1 MEISKT
7 LQEEILTVQNKL
19 KNAIRD
25 HQICVGKLKDDP
37 HNTIILGRIQDIHL
51 HIVSLG
57 RCQKQVLQRLRKE
70 VEAFK
75 AQNANGPKVPLAS
88 LLGLDNN
95 NHHITNNNEKK
106 SADKVERPNNHELS
120 KISKDDY
127 EDIVRNSDVPSPSQ
141 ENSPPKDRSSSVETI
156 SGEDDV
162 IEVSMDENSN
172 ETQED
177 LDKDCKDEVNE
188 KMTFL
193 SNLGLITNATFAEL
207 QNKRV
212 ERKRRSTA
220 NPQFVYSCFEAPTK
234 RKRCTYLQSVG
245 SAPQTRQTTA
255 RMNGPSPP
263 PVNKTTIQ
271 KSASPPTRTTMGKS
285 IIPLQKSM
293 TRPNILRNASENKVY
308 TGKGKVEN
316 GSNFIQLPTIVGT
329 KTIQSTGSRT
339 VHIPGLPSSLTIERI
354 ENDSI
359 VCIRCRNPGTLT
371 VCENC
376 SSSYHVSCHSVSPAP
391 PRICPKCAYTE
402 EDEED
407 EEEEEEDAEGQEA
420 EEDDEE
426 EEVNGRESCSKEE
439 ELATAPYASGTI
451 RKTGKDA
458 KIHKASRGLYK
469 ADATTKRHVLASA
482 LGIGQLPSSTF
493 LIPIS
498 PSNVT
503 TASNEY
509 STINT
514 ISTRADGEQSEN
526 GTNVNNLHGGGGSNG
541 NGNGNGR
548 SYSSI
553 VLNHLPQ
560 SNISYVQSTEAQ
572 LPYAYQLPIG
582 SIQPEK
588 HQSYL
593 IVKKISDP
601 IGMSDQL
608 ATIGGGHTEGQQSLS
623 TFFESQLASTS
634 RYESRV
640 HSEISLAHSSVYIEK
655 RLSEPLIRARG
666 KKTTANRAVPAL
678 NRIVD
683 TEEFAVATSE
693 HPPPLERANY
703 NGRKSRTGRQP
714 GIKLGI
720 DHLRSTRTATEF
732 LLPAYD
738 SAEAKEQFSVSN
750 GRNGAK
756 DKILGDRAKNRTRS
770 GGGGGSSR
778 NGSGGSSSSSLL
790 HSLFSGYNDAT
801 GIIADDTTLVLT
813 RTSGSSNDKDRA
825 YLYQRSYRN
834 KATDR
839 LESVEQPTNDHQ
851 RGTIAKFFEH
861 VKLEEAHISAPPR
874 AKLACKNSTITEDKK
889 SNELEELDGSQK
901 DETEEDPPRSSD
913 NECAYEDSA
922 QLYEEQQ
929 VVRVERHAEDDSRS
943 KSPVFVDFADDE
955 SCSRTATKD
964 DADGNVPKAE
974 TTPNVE
980 ENGSANPSKP
990 DLSETTSSSS
1000 QSSHIAQMNHA
1011 KSRDEILVPDDK
1023 ADVERQDL
1031 NGDRS
1036 SSSTPDS
1043 DVPDKVPITEERRSP
1058 AKEKLDEDLGISS
1071 VSAESM
1077 RVLEQF
1083 ESAMLEAD
1091 SDKNSTC

>member
-1 MEISKT
+1 MRKTRIPAPPTSMEISKT

-51 HIVSLG
+51 HIVSLD

-75 AQNANGPKVPLAS
+75 AQNANGPKVSLAS

-95 NHHITNNNEKK
+95 NRHITNNN
-106 SADKVERPNNHELS
+106 DKRSNKVVGNTNNLDV

-127 EDIVRNSDVPSPSQ
+127 EDTVRNSDVPSPSQ
-141 ENSPPKDRSSSVETI
+141 ENSPSKDRSSSVETI

-172 ETQED
+172 ETQEE
-177 LDKDCKDEVNE
+177 LDKKDCKNEVNE
-188 KMTFL
+188 KITFL
-193 SNLGLITNATFAEL
+193 SNLSLITNARYSEL

-220 NPQFVYSCFEAPTK
+220 NPQFVYSCFEAPMK
-234 RKRCTYLQSVG
+234 RKRCTYLQSGG

-263 PVNKTTIQ
+263 PVSKTALPKSTSPPSRTTI
-271 KSASPPTRTTMGKS
+271 GKS
-285 IIPLQKSM
+285 LIPLQKSM

-316 GSNFIQLPTIVGT
+316 GSNSIPLPIVGT

-376 SSSYHVSCHSVSPAP
+376 SANYHVSCHSVSPAP
-391 PRICPKCAYTE
+391 PRICPKCAFV
-402 EDEED
+402 EDDE
-407 EEEEEEDAEGQEA
+407 EEEEEEDAEVQEA

-426 EEVNGRESCSKEE
+426 EEVNGRESCNKEE
-439 ELATAPYASGTI
+439 ELATTSYASGAI
-451 RKTGKDA
+451 RKAGEDTE
-458 KIHKASRGLYK
+458 IHKASCGLYK
-469 ADATTKRHVLASA
+469 TDATTKRHVLASA

-503 TASNEY
+503 PPNHEY
-509 STINT
+509 STISA
-514 ISTRADGEQSEN
+514 IATRTDVEQSEN
-526 GTNVNNLHGGGGSNG
+526 NNG
-541 NGNGNGR
+541 NGNSSGR

-560 SNISYVQSTEAQ
+560 SNISYMQSESQ
-572 LPYAYQLPIG
+572 LPYAYQLPI
-582 SIQPEK
+582 SSVQPEK

-593 IVKKISDP
+593 IVKKISEP
-601 IGMSDQL
+601 IGRSAQL
-608 ATIGGGHTEGQQSLS
+608 AIGTQSEGQSLS
-623 TFFESQLASTS
+623 TFFDSQLPTTS

-640 HSEISLAHSSVYIEK
+640 HSEVTLAQSSVYLEK
-655 RLSEPLIRARG
+655 HFPESVGRG
-666 KKTTANRAVPAL
+666 RSKKTNRAVPAL

-683 TEEFAVATSE
+683 SEEFSVTTSDR
-693 HPPPLERANY
+693 PMERSTY
-703 NGRKSRTGRQP
+703 NGKKPRTRQSR
-714 GIKLGI
+714 IKLGI
-720 DHLRSTRTATEF
+720 DHLRTTTRDTEF

-738 SAEAKEQFSVSN
+738 GSTISTEQFPMSN
-750 GRNGAK
+750 SANTK
-756 DKILGDRAKNRTRS
+756 ETILGGRSKNRTRS
-770 GGGGGSSR
+770 
-778 NGSGGSSSSSLL
+778 SGLL
-790 HSLFSGYNDAT
+790 HSLFSGYDSSCVV
-801 GIIADDTTLVLT
+801 ADDTTLVLS
-813 RTSGSSNDKDRA
+813 RTTCNTNDKDRTD
-825 YLYQRSYRN
+825 LYQQSYR
-834 KATDR
+834 KTDR
-839 LESVEQPTNDHQ
+839 FESIEHPNEHQ

-874 AKLACKNSTITEDKK
+874 AKLACKSTNIEIEEVDRSQQDED
-889 SNELEELDGSQK
+889 
-901 DETEEDPPRSSD
+901 EEDSHRSSD
-913 NECAYEDSA
+913 NEFLD
-922 QLYEEQQ
+922 EETTQNFNE
-929 VVRVERHAEDDSRS
+929 RVERMGPSGEDNSRIKTPEYVGLVDAE
-943 KSPVFVDFADDE
+943 P
-955 SCSRTATKD
+955 CSGMITKD
-964 DADGNVPKAE
+964 LPE
-974 TTPNVE
+974 T
-980 ENGSANPSKP
+980 
-990 DLSETTSSSS
+990 SSS
-1000 QSSHIAQMNHA
+1000 QSQTAQVNQI
-1011 KSRDEILVPDDK
+1011 KSDDEVSVPDDK

-1031 NGDRS
+1031 HSGRS
-1036 SSSTPDS
+1036 SSSTPHS
-1043 DVPDKVPITEERRSP
+1043 DVPNKPPIIEEKRSSM
-1058 AKEKLDEDLGISS
+1058 KKLDEDLGISS
-1071 VSAESM
+1071 VSLENM

-1091 SDKNSTC
+1091 CSKTATC

>member
-1 MEISKT
+1 MRKTRIPAPPTSMEISKT

-51 HIVSLG
+51 HIVSLD

-75 AQNANGPKVPLAS
+75 AQNANGPKVSLAS

-95 NHHITNNNEKK
+95 NRHITNNN
-106 SADKVERPNNHELS
+106 DKRSNKVVGNTNNLDV

-127 EDIVRNSDVPSPSQ
+127 EDTVRNSDVPSPSQ
-141 ENSPPKDRSSSVETI
+141 ENSPSKDRSSSVETI

-172 ETQED
+172 ETQEE
-177 LDKDCKDEVNE
+177 LDKKDCKNEFNE
-188 KMTFL
+188 KITFL
-193 SNLGLITNATFAEL
+193 SNLSLITNARYSEL

-220 NPQFVYSCFEAPTK
+220 NPQFVYSCFEAPMK
-234 RKRCTYLQSVG
+234 RKRCTYLQSGG

-263 PVNKTTIQ
+263 PVSKTALPKSTSPPSRTTI
-271 KSASPPTRTTMGKS
+271 GKS
-285 IIPLQKSM
+285 LIPLQKSM

-316 GSNFIQLPTIVGT
+316 GSNSMPLPIVGT

-376 SSSYHVSCHSVSPAP
+376 SANYHVSCHSVSPAP
-391 PRICPKCAYTE
+391 PRICPKCAFV
-402 EDEED
+402 EDDE
-407 EEEEEEDAEGQEA
+407 EEEEEEDAEVQEA
-420 EEDDEE
+420 EEEDEE
-426 EEVNGRESCSKEE
+426 EEANGRESCNKEE
-439 ELATAPYASGTI
+439 ELATASYASRAI
-451 RKTGKDA
+451 RKAGEDTE
-458 KIHKASRGLYK
+458 IHKASCGLYK

-498 PSNVT
+498 PGNVT
-503 TASNEY
+503 APNHEY
-509 STINT
+509 STISA
-514 ISTRADGEQSEN
+514 IATRTDVEQSEN
-526 GTNVNNLHGGGGSNG
+526 NNG
-541 NGNGNGR
+541 NGNSSGR

-560 SNISYVQSTEAQ
+560 SNISYVQSE
-572 LPYAYQLPIG
+572 PYAYQLPI
-582 SIQPEK
+582 SNVQPEK

-601 IGMSDQL
+601 IGRSTQL
-608 ATIGGGHTEGQQSLS
+608 AIGTQSEGQSLS
-623 TFFESQLASTS
+623 TFFDSQLPTTS

-640 HSEISLAHSSVYIEK
+640 HSEVTLAQSSVYLEK
-655 RLSEPLIRARG
+655 HFSESIGRG
-666 KKTTANRAVPAL
+666 RNKKTTNRTIPAL

-683 TEEFAVATSE
+683 SEEFSITTSDR
-693 HPPPLERANY
+693 PVERSTY
-703 NGRKSRTGRQP
+703 NGKKPRTRQSR
-714 GIKLGI
+714 IKLGI
-720 DHLRSTRTATEF
+720 DHLRSTTRDAEF
-732 LLPAYD
+732 ILPAYD
-738 SAEAKEQFSVSN
+738 GSAISTEQFPMSN
-750 GRNGAK
+750 SANTKETFLGGRS
-756 DKILGDRAKNRTRS
+756 KNRTRS
-770 GGGGGSSR
+770 
-778 NGSGGSSSSSLL
+778 SGLL
-790 HSLFSGYNDAT
+790 HSLFSGYDSSNVV
-801 GIIADDTTLVLT
+801 ADDTTLVLS
-813 RTSGSSNDKDRA
+813 RTTCNNTNDKNRTD
-825 YLYQRSYRN
+825 LYQQSYR
-834 KATDR
+834 KTDR
-839 LESVEQPTNDHQ
+839 FESIEHPNEHQ

-874 AKLACKNSTITEDKK
+874 AKLACKSTNVEI
-889 SNELEELDGSQK
+889 EEIDRTQQDQ
-901 DETEEDPPRSSD
+901 DEGDSHRSSD
-913 NECAYEDSA
+913 NEFLD
-922 QLYEEQQ
+922 EETTRNFNE
-929 VVRVERHAEDDSRS
+929 RVERVGPNGEDDSRT
-943 KSPVFVDFADDE
+943 KTLEYVELVDAE
-955 SCSRTATKD
+955 PCSRTTTKD
-964 DADGNVPKAE
+964 LPE
-974 TTPNVE
+974 T
-980 ENGSANPSKP
+980 
-990 DLSETTSSSS
+990 SSS
-1000 QSSHIAQMNHA
+1000 QSQTAQVSQI
-1011 KSRDEILVPDDK
+1011 KSDDEVSVPDDK

-1031 NGDRS
+1031 HGGRS

-1043 DVPDKVPITEERRSP
+1043 DVPHKPPIIEEERSSM
-1058 AKEKLDEDLGISS
+1058 KELDEDLGISS
-1071 VSAESM
+1071 VSLENM

-1091 SDKNSTC
+1091 CSKTATC

>member
-1 MEISKT
+1 MRKTRIPAPSTSMEISKT

-51 HIVSLG
+51 HIVSLD

-75 AQNANGPKVPLAS
+75 AQNANGPKVSLAS

-95 NHHITNNNEKK
+95 NRHITNNN
-106 SADKVERPNNHELS
+106 DKRSNKVVGNTNNLDV

-127 EDIVRNSDVPSPSQ
+127 EDTVRNSDVPSPSQ
-141 ENSPPKDRSSSVETI
+141 ENSPSKDRSSSVETI

-172 ETQED
+172 ETQEE
-177 LDKDCKDEVNE
+177 LDKKDCKNEVNE
-188 KMTFL
+188 KITFL
-193 SNLGLITNATFAEL
+193 SNLSLITNARYSEL

-220 NPQFVYSCFEAPTK
+220 NPQFVYSCFEAPMK
-234 RKRCTYLQSVG
+234 RKRCTYLQSGG

-263 PVNKTTIQ
+263 PVSKTALPKSTSPPSRTTI
-271 KSASPPTRTTMGKS
+271 GKS
-285 IIPLQKSM
+285 LIPLQKSM

-316 GSNFIQLPTIVGT
+316 GSNSIPLPIVGT

-376 SSSYHVSCHSVSPAP
+376 SANYHVSCHSVSPAP
-391 PRICPKCAYTE
+391 PRICPKCAFV
-402 EDEED
+402 EDDE
-407 EEEEEEDAEGQEA
+407 EEEEEEDAEVQEA

-426 EEVNGRESCSKEE
+426 EEVNGRESCNKEE
-439 ELATAPYASGTI
+439 ELATTSYASGAI
-451 RKTGKDA
+451 RKAGEDTE
-458 KIHKASRGLYK
+458 IHKTSCGLYK

-503 TASNEY
+503 PPNHEY
-509 STINT
+509 STISA
-514 ISTRADGEQSEN
+514 IATRTDVEQSEN
-526 GTNVNNLHGGGGSNG
+526 NNG
-541 NGNGNGR
+541 NGNSSGR

-560 SNISYVQSTEAQ
+560 SNISYMQSEPQ
-572 LPYAYQLPIG
+572 LPYAYQLPI
-582 SIQPEK
+582 SSVQPEK

-593 IVKKISDP
+593 IVKKISEP
-601 IGMSDQL
+601 IGRSAQL
-608 ATIGGGHTEGQQSLS
+608 AIGTQSEGQSLS
-623 TFFESQLASTS
+623 TFFDSQLPTTS

-640 HSEISLAHSSVYIEK
+640 HSEVTLAQSSVYLEK
-655 RLSEPLIRARG
+655 HFSESVGRG
-666 KKTTANRAVPAL
+666 RSKKTNRAVPAL

-683 TEEFAVATSE
+683 SEEFSVTTSDR
-693 HPPPLERANY
+693 PMERSTY
-703 NGRKSRTGRQP
+703 NGKKPRTRQSR
-714 GIKLGI
+714 IKLGI
-720 DHLRSTRTATEF
+720 DHLRTTTRDTEF

-738 SAEAKEQFSVSN
+738 GSTISTEQFPMSN
-750 GRNGAK
+750 SANTKETFLGGRS
-756 DKILGDRAKNRTRS
+756 KNRTRS
-770 GGGGGSSR
+770 
-778 NGSGGSSSSSLL
+778 SGLL
-790 HSLFSGYNDAT
+790 HSLFSGYDSSCVV
-801 GIIADDTTLVLT
+801 ADDTTLVLS
-813 RTSGSSNDKDRA
+813 RTTCNTNDKDRTD
-825 YLYQRSYRN
+825 LYQQSYR
-834 KATDR
+834 KTDR
-839 LESVEQPTNDHQ
+839 FESVEHPNEHQ

-874 AKLACKNSTITEDKK
+874 AKLACKSTNIEIEEVDRSQQDED
-889 SNELEELDGSQK
+889 
-901 DETEEDPPRSSD
+901 EEDFHRSSD
-913 NECAYEDSA
+913 NEFLD
-922 QLYEEQQ
+922 EETTQNFNE
-929 VVRVERHAEDDSRS
+929 RVERVGPSGEDNSRIKTPEYVGLVDAE
-943 KSPVFVDFADDE
+943 P
-955 SCSRTATKD
+955 CSGMTTKD
-964 DADGNVPKAE
+964 LPE
-974 TTPNVE
+974 T
-980 ENGSANPSKP
+980 
-990 DLSETTSSSS
+990 SSS
-1000 QSSHIAQMNHA
+1000 QSQTAQVNQI
-1011 KSRDEILVPDDK
+1011 KSDDEVSVPDDK

-1031 NGDRS
+1031 HGGRS
-1036 SSSTPDS
+1036 SSSTPHS
-1043 DVPDKVPITEERRSP
+1043 DVPNKPPIIEEKRSSM
-1058 AKEKLDEDLGISS
+1058 KKLDEDLGISS
-1071 VSAESM
+1071 VSLENM

-1091 SDKNSTC
+1091 CSKTATC

>member
-1 MEISKT
+1 MRKTRIPAPPTSMEISKT

-51 HIVSLG
+51 HIVSLD

-75 AQNANGPKVPLAS
+75 AQNANGPKVSLAS

-95 NHHITNNNEKK
+95 NRHITNNN
-106 SADKVERPNNHELS
+106 DKRNNKVVGNTNNLDV

-127 EDIVRNSDVPSPSQ
+127 EDTVRNSDVPSPSQ
-141 ENSPPKDRSSSVETI
+141 ENSPSKDRSSSVETI

-172 ETQED
+172 ETQEE
-177 LDKDCKDEVNE
+177 LDKKDCKNEVNE
-188 KMTFL
+188 KITFL
-193 SNLGLITNATFAEL
+193 SNLSLITNARYSEL

-220 NPQFVYSCFEAPTK
+220 NPQFVYSCFEAPMK
-234 RKRCTYLQSVG
+234 RKRCTYLQSGG

-263 PVNKTTIQ
+263 PVSKTALPKSTSPPSRTTI
-271 KSASPPTRTTMGKS
+271 GKS
-285 IIPLQKSM
+285 LIPLQKSM

-316 GSNFIQLPTIVGT
+316 GSNSIPLPIVGT

-376 SSSYHVSCHSVSPAP
+376 SANYHVSCHSVSPAP
-391 PRICPKCAYTE
+391 PRICPKCAFV
-402 EDEED
+402 EDDE
-407 EEEEEEDAEGQEA
+407 EEEEEEDAEIQEA

-426 EEVNGRESCSKEE
+426 EEVNGRESCNKEE
-439 ELATAPYASGTI
+439 ELATTSYASGAI
-451 RKTGKDA
+451 RKAGEDTE
-458 KIHKASRGLYK
+458 IHKASCGLYK

-503 TASNEY
+503 SPNHEY
-509 STINT
+509 STISA
-514 ISTRADGEQSEN
+514 IATRTDVEQSEN
-526 GTNVNNLHGGGGSNG
+526 NNG
-541 NGNGNGR
+541 NGNSSGR

-560 SNISYVQSTEAQ
+560 SNISYMQSEPQ
-572 LPYAYQLPIG
+572 LPYTYQLPI
-582 SIQPEK
+582 SSVQPEK

-593 IVKKISDP
+593 IVKKISEP
-601 IGMSDQL
+601 IGRSAQL
-608 ATIGGGHTEGQQSLS
+608 AIGTQSEGQSLS
-623 TFFESQLASTS
+623 TFFDSQLPTTS

-640 HSEISLAHSSVYIEK
+640 HSEVTLAQSSVYLEK
-655 RLSEPLIRARG
+655 HFSESVGRG
-666 KKTTANRAVPAL
+666 RSKKTNRAVPAL

-683 TEEFAVATSE
+683 SEEFSVTTSDR
-693 HPPPLERANY
+693 PMERSTY
-703 NGRKSRTGRQP
+703 NGKKPRTRQSR
-714 GIKLGI
+714 IKLGI
-720 DHLRSTRTATEF
+720 DHLRTTTRDTEF

-738 SAEAKEQFSVSN
+738 GSTISTEQFPMSN
-750 GRNGAK
+750 SANTKETFLGGRS
-756 DKILGDRAKNRTRS
+756 KNRTRS
-770 GGGGGSSR
+770 
-778 NGSGGSSSSSLL
+778 SGLL
-790 HSLFSGYNDAT
+790 HSLFSGYDSSCVV
-801 GIIADDTTLVLT
+801 ADDTTLVLS
-813 RTSGSSNDKDRA
+813 RTTCNTNDKDRTD
-825 YLYQRSYRN
+825 LYQQSYR
-834 KATDR
+834 KTDR
-839 LESVEQPTNDHQ
+839 FESVEHPNEHQ

-874 AKLACKNSTITEDKK
+874 AKLACKSTNIEIEEVNRSQQDED
-889 SNELEELDGSQK
+889 
-901 DETEEDPPRSSD
+901 EEDSHRSSD
-913 NECAYEDSA
+913 NEFLD
-922 QLYEEQQ
+922 EETTQNFNE
-929 VVRVERHAEDDSRS
+929 RVERVGPSGEDNSRIKTPEYVGLVDAE
-943 KSPVFVDFADDE
+943 P
-955 SCSRTATKD
+955 CSGITTKGNV
-964 DADGNVPKAE
+964 DGNISSIEAILEVNDKISSSKKDLPE
-974 TTPNVE
+974 T
-980 ENGSANPSKP
+980 
-990 DLSETTSSSS
+990 SSS
-1000 QSSHIAQMNHA
+1000 QSQTAQVNQI
-1011 KSRDEILVPDDK
+1011 KSDDEVSVPDDK

-1031 NGDRS
+1031 HGGRS
-1036 SSSTPDS
+1036 SSSTPHS
-1043 DVPDKVPITEERRSP
+1043 DVPNKPPIIEEKRSS
-1058 AKEKLDEDLGISS
+1058 KEKLDEDLGISS
-1071 VSAESM
+1071 VSLENM

-1091 SDKNSTC
+1091 CSKTATC

>member
-75 AQNANGPKVPLAS
+75 AQNANGPKVSLAS

-95 NHHITNNNEKK
+95 NHHITNNNDKK
-106 SADKVERPNNHELS
+106 SGRKIESANNHEIN
-120 KISKDDY
+120 KVSKDDY
-127 EDIVRNSDVPSPSQ
+127 EDTVRNSDVPSPSQ

-177 LDKDCKDEVNE
+177 LEKDCRNEINE

-193 SNLGLITNATFAEL
+193 SNLGLITNATYAEL

-263 PVNKTTIQ
+263 PVNKTTVP
-271 KSASPPTRTTMGKS
+271 KSTSPPTRTAMGKS
-285 IIPLQKSM
+285 LIPLQKSM

-316 GSNFIQLPTIVGT
+316 GSNSIQLPIVGA

-376 SSSYHVSCHSVSPAP
+376 SASYHVSCHSVSPAP
-391 PRICPKCAYTE
+391 PRICPKCAFTE
-402 EDEED
+402 EDEE

-420 EEDDEE
+420 EDDEG

-439 ELATAPYASGTI
+439 ELATESYASRSS
-451 RKTGKDA
+451 RKAGEDA
-458 KIHKASRGLYK
+458 EIHKTSRGLYK

-498 PSNVT
+498 PGNVT
-503 TASNEY
+503 TANHEY
-509 STINT
+509 SSLNAIA
-514 ISTRADGEQSEN
+514 TRVDVDQSESNAGN
-526 GTNVNNLHGGGGSNG
+526 GNNYGGSGSNG
-541 NGNGNGR
+541 NVSGR

-560 SNISYVQSTEAQ
+560 SNISYVQSSEAQ
-572 LPYAYQLPIG
+572 LPYTYQLPIG
-582 SIQPEK
+582 SVQPEK

-593 IVKKISDP
+593 IVKKISEP
-601 IGMSDQL
+601 IGRSGQL
-608 ATIGGGHTEGQQSLS
+608 ATIGGGYSEGQQSLS

-640 HSEISLAHSSVYIEK
+640 RSEISLAHSSVYLEK
-655 RLSEPLIRARG
+655 HLSEPLGRARN
-666 KKTTANRAVPAL
+666 KKATTNRAVPAL

-683 TEEFAVATSE
+683 AEEFAVATCHRS
-693 HPPPLERANY
+693 PSSERANF
-703 NGRKSRTGRQP
+703 NGRKPRTGRQSR
-714 GIKLGI
+714 IKLGI
-720 DHLRSTRTATEF
+720 DHLRSTRPATEF

-738 SAEAKEQFSVSN
+738 GAEAKEQFTVSN
-750 GRNGAK
+750 SSGNGAK
-756 DKILGDRAKNRTRS
+756 DTIIGSRAKNRARSAGVGS
-770 GGGGGSSR
+770 GGGG
-778 NGSGGSSSSSLL
+778 NGGSSLL
-790 HSLFSGYNDAT
+790 HSLFSGYNEST
-801 GIIADDTTLVLT
+801 GIIADDTTLVLA
-813 RTSGSSNDKDRA
+813 RTSCANDKDRA
-825 YLYQRSYRN
+825 DLYHPRSYHN
-834 KATDR
+834 KATVR
-839 LESVEQPTNDHQ
+839 FESIEQPTHEHQ

-874 AKLACKNSTITEDKK
+874 AKLACENSSTIVEDEK
-889 SNELEELDGSQK
+889 NYEIEELDESQK
-901 DETEEDPPRSSD
+901 DEIEEDPPRNSD
-913 NECAYEDSA
+913 NEYADEEIAQTYEK
-922 QLYEEQQ
+922 Q
-929 VVRVERHAEDDSRS
+929 VERVERRDEDDSRS
-943 KSPVFVDFADDE
+943 KSPEFLGSTDDE
-955 SCSRTATKD
+955 SCSRTTAND
-964 DADGNVPKAE
+964 YADGNVS
-974 TTPNVE
+974 NIE
-980 ENGSANPSKP
+980 ENGPAVPAKP
-990 DLSETTSSSS
+990 DIAEAAESSSL
-1000 QSSHIAQMNHA
+1000 QSSHIAQIKHA
-1011 KSRDEILVPDDK
+1011 KPLEEVLVPDVK

-1031 NGDRS
+1031 QGGRS
-1036 SSSTPDS
+1036 LSSTPDS
-1043 DVPDKVPITEERRSP
+1043 NVPDKVPITEERRSP
-1058 AKEKLDEDLGISS
+1058 AEEELDENLGISS
-1071 VSAESM
+1071 VSLESM

-1091 SDKNSTC
+1091 SGKNATC

>member
-1 MEISKT
+1 MRKTRIPAPPTSMEISKT

-51 HIVSLG
+51 HIVSLD

-75 AQNANGPKVPLAS
+75 AQNANGPKVSLAS

-95 NHHITNNNEKK
+95 NRHITNNN
-106 SADKVERPNNHELS
+106 DKRNNKVVGNTNNLDV

-127 EDIVRNSDVPSPSQ
+127 EDTVRNSDVPSPSQ
-141 ENSPPKDRSSSVETI
+141 ENSPSKDRSSSVETI

-172 ETQED
+172 ETQEE
-177 LDKDCKDEVNE
+177 LDKKDCKNEVNE
-188 KMTFL
+188 KITFL
-193 SNLGLITNATFAEL
+193 SNLSLITNARYSEL

-220 NPQFVYSCFEAPTK
+220 NPQFVYSCFEAPMK
-234 RKRCTYLQSVG
+234 RKRCTYLQSGG

-263 PVNKTTIQ
+263 PVSKTALPKSTSPPSRTTI
-271 KSASPPTRTTMGKS
+271 GKS
-285 IIPLQKSM
+285 LIPLQKSM

-316 GSNFIQLPTIVGT
+316 GSNSIPLPIVGT

-376 SSSYHVSCHSVSPAP
+376 SANYHVSCHSVSPAP
-391 PRICPKCAYTE
+391 PRICPKCAFV
-402 EDEED
+402 EDDE
-407 EEEEEEDAEGQEA
+407 EEEEEEDAEIQEA

-426 EEVNGRESCSKEE
+426 EEVNGRESCNKEE
-439 ELATAPYASGTI
+439 ELATTSYASGAI
-451 RKTGKDA
+451 RKAGEDTE
-458 KIHKASRGLYK
+458 IHKASCGLYK

-503 TASNEY
+503 SPNHEY
-509 STINT
+509 STISA
-514 ISTRADGEQSEN
+514 IATRTDVEQSEN
-526 GTNVNNLHGGGGSNG
+526 NNG
-541 NGNGNGR
+541 NGNSSGR

-560 SNISYVQSTEAQ
+560 SNISYMQSEPQ
-572 LPYAYQLPIG
+572 LPYTYQLPI
-582 SIQPEK
+582 SSVQPEK

-593 IVKKISDP
+593 IVKKISEP
-601 IGMSDQL
+601 IGRSAQL
-608 ATIGGGHTEGQQSLS
+608 AIGTQSEGQSLS
-623 TFFESQLASTS
+623 TFFDSQLPTTS

-640 HSEISLAHSSVYIEK
+640 HSEVTLAQSSVYLEK
-655 RLSEPLIRARG
+655 HFSESVGRG
-666 KKTTANRAVPAL
+666 RSKKTNRAVPAL

-683 TEEFAVATSE
+683 SEEFSVTTSDR
-693 HPPPLERANY
+693 PMERSTY
-703 NGRKSRTGRQP
+703 NGKKPRTRQSR
-714 GIKLGI
+714 IKLGI
-720 DHLRSTRTATEF
+720 DHLRTTTRDTEF

-738 SAEAKEQFSVSN
+738 GSTISTEQFPMSN
-750 GRNGAK
+750 SANTKETFLGGRS
-756 DKILGDRAKNRTRS
+756 KNRTRS
-770 GGGGGSSR
+770 
-778 NGSGGSSSSSLL
+778 SGLL
-790 HSLFSGYNDAT
+790 HSLFSGYDSSCVV
-801 GIIADDTTLVLT
+801 ADDTTLVLS
-813 RTSGSSNDKDRA
+813 RTTCNTNDKDRTD
-825 YLYQRSYRN
+825 LYQQSYR
-834 KATDR
+834 KTDR
-839 LESVEQPTNDHQ
+839 FESVEHPNEHQ

-874 AKLACKNSTITEDKK
+874 AKLACKSTNIEIEEVNRSQQDED
-889 SNELEELDGSQK
+889 
-901 DETEEDPPRSSD
+901 EEDSHRSSD
-913 NECAYEDSA
+913 NEFLD
-922 QLYEEQQ
+922 EETTQNFNE
-929 VVRVERHAEDDSRS
+929 RVERVGPSGEDNSRIKTPEYVGLVDAE
-943 KSPVFVDFADDE
+943 P
-955 SCSRTATKD
+955 CSGITTKD
-964 DADGNVPKAE
+964 LPE
-974 TTPNVE
+974 T
-980 ENGSANPSKP
+980 
-990 DLSETTSSSS
+990 SSS
-1000 QSSHIAQMNHA
+1000 QSQTAQVNQI
-1011 KSRDEILVPDDK
+1011 KSDDEVSVPDDK

-1031 NGDRS
+1031 HGGRS
-1036 SSSTPDS
+1036 SSSTPHS
-1043 DVPDKVPITEERRSP
+1043 DVPNKPPIIEEKRSS
-1058 AKEKLDEDLGISS
+1058 KEKLDEDLGISS
-1071 VSAESM
+1071 VSLENM

-1091 SDKNSTC
+1091 CSKTATC